1 MQKTKLILL
10 FSLVF
15 GAKLFSQDLP
25 EPELLRYNED
35 YSFLKDS
42 TRTWYEKFKYI
53 PLSENGNT
61 YLSLGGEAR
70 MEFTDFN
77 NEDWGRTDI
86 GNNPFFLQRYSL
98 HADLHLGNRV
108 RVFGQIRSALE
119 DGRNNGPRTIDED
132 QLAIQNLFLDVDV
145 IKNDKEKLTA
155 RIGRQELNYGSGRLI
170 SVREGPNVRLNFD
183 GVKLMY
189 SRDRFTSDVF
199 VMADVILNKG
209 VFDNKSTKKAN
220 LWGMYNTIVLAP
232 SHNLDVYYLGVSR
245 NSTNFNDSTAKELRH
260 SIGARLWKDEGEF
273 LYNLE
278 AVYQFGKIGTA
289 DISAWTASIDAA
301 YRFENVKG
309 TPTINLRNDYI
320 SGDSQKGDGKLQ
332 TFNPLYPKGGYFGFT
347 PQIGPVNLIDIH
359 PYATI
364 NLNDKMMLQADV
376 VFNWRYSLQD
386 GIYRPNGS
394 LNLAPTTSK
403 KAYIGTAFLG
413 SLTYNITNNLT
424 WVTGF
429 QYFNT
434 GSFINEEIPNHKD
447 AYFFNTKLAFKF

>member
-1 MQKTKLILL
+1 MKFWLVAFLI
-10 FSLVF
+10 FSS
-15 GAKLFSQDLP
+15 KIFSQGLP
-25 EPELLRYNED
+25 APKVMRFDED

-86 GNNPFFLQRYSL
+86 GNNPFFLQRYCV

-108 RVFGQIRSALE
+108 RIFGQLRSALE
-119 DGRNNGPRTIDED
+119 DGRKNGPRVIDED
-132 QLAIQNLFLDVDV
+132 KLAVQNLFLDVDV
-145 IKNDKEKLTA
+145 IKNEKEKLTA

-209 VFDNKSTKKAN
+209 IFDNKSSKKAN

-232 SHNLDVYYLGVSR
+232 THNLDVYYLGVSR
-245 NSTNFNDSTAKELRH
+245 STTNFNDSKAKELRH
-260 SIGARLWKDEGEF
+260 SIGARLWKDEGAF

-289 DISAWTASIDAA
+289 NISAWTASIEGG
-301 YRFENVKG
+301 YRFVNVGG

-320 SGDSQKGDGKLQ
+320 SGDSQMGDGKLQ

-364 NLNDKMMLQADV
+364 NLTDKILFQADV
-376 VFNWRYSLQD
+376 VFNWRYSLND
-386 GIYRPNGS
+386 GIYRPNGN
-394 LNLAPTTSK
+394 LNLASTNSNK
-403 KAYIGTAFLG
+403 RYIGTAFLG
-413 SLTYNITNNLT
+413 SLTYNITKNLT
-424 WVTGF
+424 WVNGF
-429 QYFNT
+429 QYFDT
-434 GSFINEEIPNHKD
+434 GAFIEDEIANPKD
-447 AYFFNTKLAFKF
+447 AFFFNTRLAFRF

>member
-1 MQKTKLILL
+1 MQKTKLLLILGL
-10 FSLVF
+10 IF
-15 GAKLFSQDLP
+15 GIKIFSQDLP
-25 EPELLRYNED
+25 EPKLMRFDED

-70 MEFTDFN
+70 LEFTDFN
-77 NEDWGRTDI
+77 HEDWGRTDI
-86 GNNPFFLQRYSL
+86 GNNPFLLQRYSL
-98 HADLHLGNRV
+98 HADLHLGSRV

-132 QLAIQNLFLDVDV
+132 QLSIQNLFLDVDV

-183 GVKLMY
+183 GAKLMY

-199 VMADVILNKG
+199 VMADVILDKG

-220 LWGMYNTIVLAP
+220 LWGIYNTFVLAP
-232 SHNLDVYYLGVSR
+232 THNLDVYYLGVSR
-245 NSTNFNDSTAKELRH
+245 SSTNFNDSTAKELRH
-260 SIGARLWKDEGEF
+260 SIGARLWKDEDVF

-278 AVYQFGKIGTA
+278 AVYQFGKIGNA
-289 DISAWTASIDAA
+289 DISAWTASIDAG

-364 NLNDKMMLQADV
+364 NITDKMVFQADV
-376 VFNWRYSLQD
+376 VFNWRYSLND
-386 GIYRPNGS
+386 GTYRPNGN

-403 KAYIGTAFLG
+403 KSYIGTAILG
-413 SLTYNITNNLT
+413 SLTYSITNNLT

-429 QYFNT
+429 QYFDT
-434 GSFINEEIPNHKD
+434 GAFINEEIPNSKD